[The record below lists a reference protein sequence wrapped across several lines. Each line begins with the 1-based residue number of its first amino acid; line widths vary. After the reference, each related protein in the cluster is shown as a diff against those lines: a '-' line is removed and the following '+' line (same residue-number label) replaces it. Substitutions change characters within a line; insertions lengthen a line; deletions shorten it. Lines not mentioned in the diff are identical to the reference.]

1 MPFMSSTRSADPARL
16 PARIFALGGLLC
28 LAVLTLLDR
37 GATRMYATPWS
48 MLRWFAELA
57 PFAVLLL
64 RVSSGPRKFALPS
77 RAWCLGAAVC
87 TAGILTSA
95 LASPYRGSA
104 CLNALPL
111 LAGLAA
117 FYCLHDWLHRSTD
130 GTPDR
135 SAQLITAA
143 GLAAFLIAAVS
154 LLQWLATLLATSE
167 KITGLASLLIHRNDH
182 PLGHS
187 NYTAGLALL
196 ALPWPAALALRRRGL
211 RRAAWLF
218 VTALVLGMLFTSG
231 SRGGLIGLA
240 VLAAGALL
248 CSGLGWKKILLWS
261 CVAAVAALVLAFA
274 HPRTR
279 AMLFHKTAASTAM
292 ATPNA
297 SDVQRGA
304 MAQAGFYLGLERPF
318 VGWGPGTTP
327 LVYPRFRAY
336 LDGGVENVLQLHS
349 TPLQLWAEFGG
360 ASLVA
365 ALAALVLAAR
375 SATRCRPAF
384 LAFLGYAAFA
394 LTDWQ
399 LDLPI
404 FSFAVAV
411 CAALLAAPAR
421 EIRHPRRSPL
431 LLAAAAFATLACIV
445 VFGQRDPTPA
455 LNLRALA
462 LARDPA
468 QADRAAALFRE
479 SLALN
484 RFQEIAH
491 FNLGWLLVTREPDQ
505 AETHFLAAARLVP
518 DKGGVY
524 FGLALARLNAG
535 RPRDTVVHALALEC
549 LNDPLFLTSPWWR
562 EPSLHALQ
570 ADTFRTVVIYTETA
584 AASRRIHDSP
594 AARRELTYLAAL
606 TRWLGGEAIP
616 GEPLAHANTGPRVSY
631 FARRPAVPD
640 FSTGPIRE
648 YHRERTG
655 YPVLMRDLDLP
666 VPVDLYDVQENA
678 LAAGELSFLFP
689 AKGWLP
695 TPLLRELLASPP
707 SSVLGH

>member
-1 MPFMSSTRSADPARL
+1 MSSTRPADPARL

-37 GATRMYATPWS
+37 GATRQFSTPWS
-48 MLRWFAELA
+48 TLLWFAELA

-64 RVSSGPRKFALPS
+64 RANSGSRPFVLPG
-77 RAWCLGAAVC
+77 RTWCLGAALC
-87 TAGILTSA
+87 AGGIVASA
-95 LASPYRGSA
+95 LVSPYRGTA

-117 FYCLHDWLHRSTD
+117 FFCLHDWLHHSNE
-130 GTPDR
+130 DR
-135 SAQLITAA
+135 SAPLITAA
-143 GLAAFLIAAVS
+143 GLAALLIATVS
-154 LLQWLATLLATSE
+154 LFQWLATLVVTPD

-196 ALPWPAALALRRRGL
+196 ALPWPATLALRSRGL
-211 RRAAWLF
+211 RRAAWLV
-218 VTALVLGMLFTSG
+218 VTALVLLMLFTSG
-231 SRGGLIGLA
+231 SRGGLLGLA
-240 VLAAGALL
+240 VLAAGAVLW
-248 CSGLGWKKILLWS
+248 SGLGWKKILLLS
-261 CVAAVAALVLAFA
+261 CAAAIAALALAFA

-279 AMLFHKTAASTAM
+279 AMLFRKPAAATATAS
-292 ATPNA
+292 NV
-297 SDVQRGA
+297 SDVQRNA
-304 MAQAGFYLGLERPF
+304 MVEAGMLMGFERPLF
-318 VGWGPGTTP
+318 GWGPGTTP
-327 LVYPRFRAY
+327 LVYPYLRAA
-336 LDGGVENVLQLHS
+336 LSGGTENVLQLHS
-349 TPLQLWAEFGG
+349 TPLQLWAELG
-360 ASLVA
+360 APSIIA
-365 ALAALVLAAR
+365 ALAALVLVVR
-375 SATRCRPAF
+375 GATRCRPAF

-404 FSFAVAV
+404 FAFALAV
-411 CAALLAAPAR
+411 CAALLAPPAQG
-421 EIRHPRRSPL
+421 IRRPRLAALFLS
-431 LLAAAAFATLACIV
+431 AAAAAALLCIG
-445 VFGQRDPTPA
+445 VFGQRDRAPA

-484 RFQEIAH
+484 RHQEIAH
-491 FNLGWLLVTREPDQ
+491 FNLGWLLVTRDPAE
-505 AETHFLAAARLVP
+505 AETHFVAAAHLVP

-535 RPRDTVVHALALEC
+535 RPRDTVVRALAVEC
-549 LNDPLFLTSPWWR
+549 LNDPLFLSSPWWR

-570 ADTFRTVVIYTETA
+570 ADTFRTVVTLAEA
-584 AASRRIHDSP
+584 AGASGLVDDLP
-594 AARRELTYLAAL
+594 ATRRELAYVAAL

-640 FSTGPIRE
+640 FSTGPVRA

-666 VPVDLYDVQENA
+666 VPVDLYDVQENV
-678 LAAGELSFLFP
+678 LAATELSFLFP

-695 TPLLRELLASPP
+695 TPLLPALLAPP
-707 SSVLGH
+707 AAGGE

>member
-1 MPFMSSTRSADPARL
+1 M
-16 PARIFALGGLLC
+16 
-28 LAVLTLLDR
+28 LTLLDR
-37 GATRMYATPWS
+37 GATRQFSMPWEA
-48 MLRWFAELA
+48 LLWLAELA

-64 RVSSGPRKFALPS
+64 RTSSSPQSFALPS
-77 RAWCLGAAVC
+77 RAWRLGAAAC
-87 TAGILTSA
+87 AAGVLASA

-117 FYCLHDWLHRSTD
+117 FFCLHDWLHRPGDSS
-130 GTPDR
+130 DR
-135 SAQLITAA
+135 SARLITAA
-143 GLAAFLIAAVS
+143 GFGALLIAAVS
-154 LLQWLATLLATSE
+154 LLQWLGTLLATPDP
-167 KITGLASLLIHRNDH
+167 ITGVASLLIHRNDH

-187 NYTAGLALL
+187 NYTAGLSLL
-196 ALPWPAALALRRRGL
+196 ALPWPAALALRSRGL
-211 RRAAWLF
+211 PRVAWLL
-218 VTALVLGMLFTSG
+218 VTALVLAMLFTSG

-248 CSGLGWKKILLWS
+248 CSGLGWRKILLWS
-261 CVAAVAALVLAFA
+261 SVAIMAAVTLAFA

-279 AMLFHKTAASTAM
+279 AMLFHKPAVSV
-292 ATPNA
+292 ATRNL

-304 MAQAGFYLGLERPF
+304 MAQAGFYMGLARPF
-318 VGWGPGTTP
+318 LGWGPGTTP
-327 LVYPRFRAY
+327 LVYPTLRAY
-336 LDGGVENVLQLHS
+336 LDGGAENVLQLHS
-349 TPLQLWAEFGG
+349 TPLQLWAEFG
-360 ASLVA
+360 APSLI
-365 ALAALVLAAR
+365 AALVAFFLAAR
-375 SATRCRPAF
+375 SAARCRPAF

-404 FSFAVAV
+404 FSFGVAF

-421 EIRHPRRSPL
+421 EIRHPRRAAL
-431 LLAAAAFATLACIV
+431 LLAATAFATLGCIV
-445 VFGQRDPTPA
+445 AFGQRDRAPA

-484 RFQEIAH
+484 RHQEIAH
-491 FNLGWLLVTREPDQ
+491 FNLGWLLVTRDPAE

-524 FGLALARLNAG
+524 FGLGLARLNAG
-535 RPRDTVVHALALEC
+535 RPRDAVVRALALEC

-570 ADTFRTVVIYTETA
+570 TDTFRTVVTLAEA
-584 AASRRIHDSP
+584 AADSRRVDNSP
-594 AARRELTYLAAL
+594 ALRKELTYVAAL
-606 TRWLGGEAIP
+606 TRWLAREEIP
-616 GEPLAHANTGPRVSY
+616 GEPLAHANTGPRVNY
-631 FARRPAVPD
+631 FARRPGRPD
-640 FSTGPIRE
+640 FAAGSVRA

-666 VPVDLYDVQENA
+666 IPVDLYDVQENA
-678 LAAGELSFLFP
+678 LAVTELSFLFP

-695 TPLLRELLASPP
+695 TPLIVELLGSPAS
-707 SSVLGH
+707 LDIGH

>member
-1 MPFMSSTRSADPARL
+1 MSSSRSADPARL

-28 LAVLTLLDR
+28 LAVLTPLDR
-37 GATRMYATPWS
+37 GATRQFSTPWS
-48 MLRWFAELA
+48 TLLWFAELA

-64 RVSSGPRKFALPS
+64 RANSGSQSFAVPS
-77 RAWCLGAAVC
+77 RAWRLGAAAC
-87 TAGILTSA
+87 AAGVLASA

-111 LAGLAA
+111 LAGIAA
-117 FYCLHDWLHRSTD
+117 FFCLHDWLHRNGDS
-130 GTPDR
+130 PAR

-143 GLAAFLIAAVS
+143 GLAALLIAAVS
-154 LLQWLATLLATSE
+154 LLQWLATLLATPDP
-167 KITGLASLLIHRNDH
+167 ITGVASLLIHRNDH

-187 NYTAGLALL
+187 NYTAGLVLL
-196 ALPWPAALALRRRGL
+196 ALPWPAALALRGCGL
-211 RRAAWLF
+211 RRLAWLL

-231 SRGGLIGLA
+231 SRGGLIGLG

-248 CSGLGWKKILLWS
+248 WSGLGWRKILLWS
-261 CVAAVAALVLAFA
+261 GIAIVAAVALAFA

-279 AMLFHKTAASTAM
+279 AMLFHKPTASVAA
-292 ATPNA
+292 PNL

-304 MAQAGFYLGLERPF
+304 MAQAGFYMGLARPF
-318 VGWGPGTTP
+318 LGWGPGTTP
-327 LVYPRFRAY
+327 LVYPTLRAH
-336 LDGGVENVLQLHS
+336 LDGGAENVLQLHS
-349 TPLQLWAEFGG
+349 TPLQLWAEFG
-360 ASLVA
+360 APSLVA
-365 ALAALVLAAR
+365 ALFAFFLAAH
-375 SATRCRPAF
+375 SAARCRPAF

-404 FSFAVAV
+404 FSFGVAF

-421 EIRHPRRSPL
+421 EIRHPRRTAL
-431 LLAAAAFATLACIV
+431 LLAAAAFATLGCIV
-445 VFGQRDPTPA
+445 FFGQRDRAPA

-484 RFQEIAH
+484 RHQEIAH
-491 FNLGWLLVTREPDQ
+491 FNLGWLLVTRDPAE

-524 FGLALARLNAG
+524 FGLGLARLNAG
-535 RPRDTVVHALALEC
+535 RPRAEVVRALALEC

-570 ADTFRTVVIYTETA
+570 IDTFRDVVTLTETA
-584 AASRRIHDSP
+584 ADSRRTQNFPGI
-594 AARRELTYLAAL
+594 RRDLTYVAAL

-631 FARRPAVPD
+631 FARRPTVPD

-666 VPVDLYDVQENA
+666 IPVDLYDVQENA
-678 LAAGELSFLFP
+678 LAVTELSFLFP

-695 TPLLRELLASPP
+695 TPLLSDLLAAPP
-707 SSVLGH
+707 SLGISH